1 MTRTRVRPFAHLDRR
16 SSGRR
21 RRSRGQAMV
30 EYAIIVPAFVL
41 LLMGMLE
48 FGFVFNHNL
57 NLEYATRE
65 GARTGAALA
74 NGGTSNCP
82 VAGNTDGASITNPD
96 IDAYIIAAVQRVLTS
111 PGSPIDITQVST
123 IKIWKNDPANP
134 GVPISGEV
142 NTWTNTGAG
151 SGPTVDGVA
160 LTFTQTTRNWHV
172 CERNN
177 SNVPPDSIGVSLNY
191 TYKMITPLAAVLKF
205 FGPGGV
211 ATLPMADQ
219 TVMALNPTN

>member
-1 MTRTRVRPFAHLDRR
+1 MRPFAHLDR
-16 SSGRR
+16 SAGGRR
-21 RRSRGQAMV
+21 RRSRGQALV
-30 EYAIIVPAFVL
+30 EYAIIVPAFML

-82 VAGNTDGASITNPD
+82 TVPSTSDGIDPNVTNPD

-111 PGSPIDITQVST
+111 PGSPIDITQVSQ
-123 IKIWKNDPANP
+123 IQIWKNDPANP
-134 GVPISGEV
+134 GQPISNEI
-142 NTWTNTGAG
+142 NTWTNTGVG
-151 SGPTVDGVA
+151 SGLTVDTQK
-160 LTFTQTTRNWHV
+160 LDFTETSTRQWHI

-177 SNVPPDSIGVSLNY
+177 STVPPDSIGVSIKY
-191 TYKMITPLAAVLKF
+191 TYKMVTPLAAVLKF

-211 ATLPMADQ
+211 ASLPMGDQ

>member
-1 MTRTRVRPFAHLDRR
+1 MTRHHFVTGRAGL
-16 SSGRR
+16 GRR
-21 RRSRGQAMV
+21 DRSRGQALV
-30 EYAIIVPAFVL
+30 EYAIIVPAFML

-74 NGGTSNCP
+74 NGGLSNCP
-82 VAGNTDGASITNPD
+82 TVSTSDGIDPKVTNPD

-111 PGSPIDITQVST
+111 PGSPIDITQVSQ
-123 IKIWKNDPANP
+123 IQIWKNDPANP
-134 GVPISGEV
+134 GKQKAGAV

-151 SGPTVDGVA
+151 SGLTVDGVK
-160 LTFTQTTRNWHV
+160 LTFTETAARQWHI
-172 CERNN
+172 CQRDNA
-177 SNVPPDSIGVSLNY
+177 SVPPDSIGISLKY
-191 TYKMITPLAAVLKF
+191 TYHLVTPLAAVLTF

-211 ATLPMADQ
+211 ATFPMGDQ
-219 TVMALNPTN
+219 TVMSLNPTN